1 MGEED
6 FVFAVAQFA
15 FDLLNVLSLD
25 ALQLLDVAHVA
36 SPFIVIVRETLLTDW
51 LQISQAIKVERVLA
65 VPVDVANIL
74 VLFLVE
80 V

>member
-1 MGEED
+1 
-6 FVFAVAQFA
+6 
-15 FDLLNVLSLD
+15 LD
-25 ALQLLDVAHVA
+25 AAHVA

-51 LQISQAIKVERVLA
+51 LQISQAIKVKRVLA

>member
-6 FVFAVAQFA
+6 FIFAVAQFA

-25 ALQLLDVAHVA
+25 ALQLLDAAHVA